1 MTYDGITVVTFLN
14 DMNAYC
20 YYLNVLNE
28 YEIDSDRDMYG
39 NICSMYH
46 LYCNLIS
53 GVITR

>member
-46 LYCNLIS
+46 LYCNLSS